1 MVKNNTLEVSG
12 PADTAVPSFQ
22 AMTEAP
28 AQNTAEL
35 SRSFW
40 RDINRMDAEARGAAS
55 QARTAMER
63 LAKMCSS
70 HSNTGGTIA
79 VRDILYSAFSGG
91 ATRADLG
98 GLGALDWDVRK
109 DVLAVLLAVNQP
121 GFSDSEILQAM
132 IRIGGQSTGDWFC
145 ERYDHEKTIC
155 RRALKR

>member
-1 MVKNNTLEVSG
+1 MGNNNTLEISG
-12 PADTAVPSFQ
+12 PAGNAAPSFE
-22 AMTEAP
+22 ALTEAP
-28 AQNTAEL
+28 AQNLAEL
-35 SRSFW
+35 SQFF
-40 RDINRMDAEARGAAS
+40 RDVNRMEAEARGAAAE
-55 QARTAMER
+55 ARTAMER

-121 GFSDSEILQAM
+121 GFSDSDILQGM
-132 IRIGGQSTGDWFC
+132 VRVGGASLGDWFC
-145 ERYDHEKTIC
+145 ERYEHEKSIC